1 MNTQSFSQQLTISLL
16 SFPVPESQPGT
27 SNVTSLVW
35 IILLLSI
42 TGVLIILI
50 MITLSEMMCHSGKR
64 CQNDDIRRIRYKK
77 QIDFKESMSGKTRNS
92 YRLGKEKDK
101 EHTLRKKK

>member
-1 MNTQSFSQQLTISLL
+1 MNTQSFSQQPTISLL

-77 QIDFKESMSGKTRNS
+77 QIDFKGSNELLLS
-92 YRLGKEKDK
+92 LI
-101 EHTLRKKK
+101 